1 MAGFLNLLSPR
12 QKASQKQGWKPE
24 QVRRAGGG
32 RPQTRAVGPRTR
44 ACGRRPRRQAPA
56 PVTGASGRRRGR
68 RGSSVLCRLCVL
80 PWAAAWPRDV
90 CGLRPASPPGSGW
103 VAMRPAPPNTTPTRP
118 GRPSVP
124 LASQP
129 LKRGLR
135 SSPISGFRSGG
146 PGTPVRGS
154 PAIPH
159 LASAARL
166 VCFD

>member
-80 PWAAAWPRDV
+80 PWAAAWPRRV
-90 CGLRPASPPGSGW
+90 WTPPRVPAGLRLGGHAAGPSEHHPNSPW
-103 VAMRPAPPNTTPTRP
+103 APLCAAGISAPET
-118 GRPSVP
+118 
-124 LASQP
+124 
-129 LKRGLR
+129 R
-135 SSPISGFRSGG
+135 SSLL
-146 PGTPVRGS
+146 
-154 PAIPH
+154 PH
-159 LASAARL
+159 LRVSFRGAGNTCPRVACHSASGLGCQACL
-166 VCFD
+166 L